1 MTGLQSISDKIKF
14 NETLSKSLKQVLKN
28 IFNFYNLEELSQN
41 LFALSLIIPYF
52 VYLES
57 NWNWSL
63 RFIRQT
69 NSVK

>member
-41 LFALSLIIPYF
+41 LFALSLIIPDF

-57 NWNWSL
+57 NWNPSH
-63 RFIRQT
+63 RIIRQT

>member
-41 LFALSLIIPYF
+41 LFALSLIIPDF
-52 VYLES
+52 VYPES
-57 NWNWSL
+57 NWNPSL
-63 RFIRQT
+63 RIIRQT